1 MRTDS
6 FLTDVRRALGAPN
19 YQARFSAADVL
30 DIASS
35 QQINF
40 VVPEIRSLRRDF
52 FVESEDFTIT
62 TGNDTLALPERA
74 AGRGIRDIWFTDATS
89 PTIKDFRKLTYTDLS
104 DLLGLGNTTG
114 ETSNYYF
121 QADDLKVYPAV
132 PRASTI
138 RLFYLSRPGNL
149 VETSRTATVL
159 TVGTDTLTVDAVPS
173 NIVLGSLI
181 DVVKVKGSFKTLVK
195 DQTVTARAFN
205 SVTVAGYD
213 FTAAGVS
220 VGDIVSLAR
229 ETSVVQLPEDAH
241 EVLVWATAQEM
252 AASLGIE
259 EVTERM
265 DKQLAGAVNG
275 MRQAF
280 LPRSEDPQVI
290 INPDSLLRSGYNRF
304 GALLR

>member
-1 MRTDS
+1 MGGS
-6 FLTDVRRALGAPN
+6 
-19 YQARFSAADVL
+19 
-30 DIASS
+30 
-35 QQINF
+35 
-40 VVPEIRSLRRDF
+40 
-52 FVESEDFTIT
+52 
-62 TGNDTLALPERA
+62 
-74 AGRGIRDIWFTDATS
+74 
-89 PTIKDFRKLTYTDLS
+89 
-104 DLLGLGNTTG
+104 TG
-114 ETSNYYF
+114 EVKSYYF
-121 QADDLKVYPAV
+121 QADDLKIYPPV

-149 VETSRTATVL
+149 VESSRTATVL
-159 TVGTDTLTVDAVPS
+159 TVGTDTITVDAVPS

-241 EVLVWATAQEM
+241 SVLVSATAQEM

-259 EVTERM
+259 EVTTKRA
-265 DKQLAGAVNG
+265 DFWYN
-275 MRQAF
+275 
-280 LPRSEDPQVI
+280 I
-290 INPDSLLRSGYNRF
+290 IYLLR
-304 GALLR
+304 

>member
-1 MRTDS
+1 MRSSDL
-6 FLTDVRRALGAPN
+6 LTDVRRAMGAPN
-19 YQARFSAADVL
+19 YQARFSAQDVL

-35 QQINF
+35 QQINY

-52 FVESEDFTIT
+52 FVESEDFSLATDEDTIH
-62 TGNDTLALPERA
+62 LPERA
-74 AGRGIRDIWFTDATS
+74 AGRGIRDIWFTDTSS
-89 PTIKDFRKLTYTDLS
+89 PTIKDFRKLIYTDLS
-104 DLLGLGNTTG
+104 DLLGMGGSTG
-114 ETSNYYF
+114 EVKSYYF
-121 QADDLKVYPAV
+121 QADDLKIYPPV

-149 VETSRTATVL
+149 VEASRTATVL